1 MMLMKFS
8 LKLLMVKWFIL
19 IGNYTV
25 WELWNSIGGGRLRKI
40 KLYYMKHFTILEVTD
55 SESQMIGTILNVT
68 DDADSI
74 GNFKS
79 RLLTAIQVHFDTDD
93 YRHDEIPDMFSGSP
107 YDDLVLKSMG

>member
-1 MMLMKFS
+1 
-8 LKLLMVKWFIL
+8 
-19 IGNYTV
+19 
-25 WELWNSIGGGRLRKI
+25 LWNSIGGGRLRKKI

-68 DDADSI
+68 DDASI

-107 YDDLVLKSMG
+107 YDDFGIEIDGMNYEIRIMETWNY

>member
-1 MMLMKFS
+1 
-8 LKLLMVKWFIL
+8 
-19 IGNYTV
+19 
-25 WELWNSIGGGRLRKI
+25 
-40 KLYYMKHFTILEVTD
+40 MKHFTILEVTD

-107 YDDLVLKSMG
+107 YDDFGIEIDGMNYEIRIMETWNY